1 MEEEIRVAPVRRSLT
16 RPQLI
21 FGCDR
26 VPFLLLL
33 LICMALGLP
42 GGIASGNYF
51 NAILAVVLFVF
62 GIKVLGSLAKYDP
75 DALQVFKRA
84 MQYKGA
90 YLASSRVSQPDKK
103 F

>member
-16 RPQLI
+16 RPQLV

-26 VPFLLLL
+26 VPFFLLL

-42 GGIASGNYF
+42 GGIASGNYM
-51 NAILAVVLFVF
+51 NAVLAVILFAIGV
-62 GIKVLGSLAKYDP
+62 KVLGSLAKYDP
-75 DALQVFKRA
+75 DAMQVFRRA
-84 MQYKGA
+84 IQYKDA

-103 F
+103 Y

>member
-26 VPFLLLL
+26 VPFFLLL

-42 GGIASGNYF
+42 GGIASGNYV
-51 NAILAVVLFVF
+51 NAILAVILFVV
-62 GIKVLGSLAKYDP
+62 GVKILGSLAKYDP
-75 DALQVFKRA
+75 DAMQVFRRA
-84 MQYKGA
+84 MQYKDA

-103 F
+103 Y

>member
-1 MEEEIRVAPVRRSLT
+1 MDEQIRVAPVRRSLT

-33 LICMALGLP
+33 LVCMALGLP
-42 GGIASGNYF
+42 GGIASGNYA
-51 NAILAVVLFVF
+51 NAVFALVLFVV

-75 DALQVFKRA
+75 DALQVFRRA
-84 MQYKGA
+84 VQYKGA
-90 YLASSRVSQPDKK
+90 YLASSKVSQPDKQ

>member
-42 GGIASGNYF
+42 GGIASGNYP
-51 NAILAVVLFVF
+51 NAVLAVVLFVM
-62 GIKVLGSLAKYDP
+62 GIRVLGSLAKYDP

-84 MQYKGA
+84 MQYKSA

>member
-26 VPFLLLL
+26 VPFLLLS
-33 LICMALGLP
+33 LICIALILP
-42 GGIASGNYF
+42 GGIATGNF
-51 NAILAVVLFVF
+51 INAGIGVAVFLA

-75 DALQVFKRA
+75 DAMEVFKRSIHY
-84 MQYKGA
+84 QDSYIS
-90 YLASSRVSQPDKK
+90 SSRVSKPDKK
-103 F
+103 Y

>member
-1 MEEEIRVAPVRRSLT
+1 M
-16 RPQLI
+16 I

>member
-1 MEEEIRVAPVRRSLT
+1 MDEQIRVAPVRRSLT

-42 GGIASGNYF
+42 GGIAAGNYV
-51 NAILAVVLFVF
+51 NAVFALVLFAV
-62 GIKVLGSLAKYDP
+62 GVKILGTLAKYDP
-75 DALQVFKRA
+75 DAMQVFRRA
-84 MQYKGA
+84 IQYKGV
-90 YLASSRVSQPDKK
+90 YLASSRVSQPDKE